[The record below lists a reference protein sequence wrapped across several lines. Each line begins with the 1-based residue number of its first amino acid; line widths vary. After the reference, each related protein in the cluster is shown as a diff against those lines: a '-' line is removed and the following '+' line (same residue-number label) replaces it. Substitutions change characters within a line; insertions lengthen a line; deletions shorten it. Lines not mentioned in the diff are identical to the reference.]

1 MAAMIS
7 PLSLL
12 DSIAVALFLLAW
24 FAHHFLSER
33 GGRSLN
39 AAMARRRREWMEQM
53 ARREAR
59 MPDSITN
66 QGLQNGSAFFASTSL
81 LAVGGALAALR
92 ASDDAVHIF
101 AALPFGIATT
111 PQLYDLKVLGFAGI
125 FVYAFFKFV
134 WAYRLFNYGSILI
147 VCAPSASQAGTR
159 EMDIAVERAARM
171 NVAAG
176 KHFNRGL
183 RTLFFA
189 LAYLGWFVSPL
200 FLLGTTAAVV
210 TVLWRRQFKSEP
222 LAAATYGE

>member
-1 MAAMIS
+1 MPG
-7 PLSLL
+7 PLTLL
-12 DSIAVALFLLAW
+12 DAVAIAIFLVAW
-24 FAHHFLSER
+24 IAYHFLSEW

-39 AAMARRRREWMEQM
+39 SAMARRRREWMDRMSE
-53 ARREAR
+53 RDAR

-92 ASDDAVHIF
+92 ASNDAVQIF
-101 AALPFGIATT
+101 AALPLGIQTT
-111 PQLYDLKVLGFAGI
+111 AELYDLKVLGFAGI

-147 VCAPSASQAGTR
+147 ACTPLQEKNGTR
-159 EMDIAVERAARM
+159 EMEIAVERAARM

-176 KHFNRGL
+176 RHFNRGL

-189 LAYLGWFVSPL
+189 LAYLGWFVSPW
-200 FLLGTTAAVV
+200 LLIVTTVAVV
-210 TVLWRRQFKSEP
+210 IVLWRRQFSSEP

>member
-1 MAAMIS
+1 MTTG
-7 PLSLL
+7 PLTLL
-12 DSIAVALFLLAW
+12 DAVAAGLFLGAW
-24 FAHHFLSER
+24 IAHHFLSEW
-33 GGRSLN
+33 GGHSLN
-39 AAMARRRREWMEQM
+39 AAMARRRREWMQQM
-53 ARREAR
+53 ALREAR

-92 ASDDAVHIF
+92 ASDDAVAIF
-101 AALPFGIATT
+101 AALPFGIQTT
-111 PQLYDLKVLGFAGI
+111 TELYDLKVLGFAGI

-147 VCAPSASQAGTR
+147 VCAPPFEMAGTR
-159 EMDIAVERAARM
+159 EMEIAVERAARM

-189 LAYLGWFVSPL
+189 LAYLGWFVSPWAL
-200 FLLGTTAAVV
+200 IATTAAVV
-210 TVLWRRQFKSEP
+210 TVLWRRQFNSEP